1 MVLMRV
7 FSRQRRSK
15 LGGRGD
21 LHDSIGGF
29 VALNRALLLA
39 MLNGWGRST
48 QAAQKHR
55 DAGPGLLIIPI
66 VPLRHHEGPATTMEG
81 TVRCA
86 SPCNDISAK
95 ILECGKV
102 RKSLLQTDS
111 QRQSNSTETSVLCL
125 PAYN

>member
-29 VALNRALLLA
+29 VALNRSLFASNA
-39 MLNGWGRST
+39 EWVGRST

-81 TVRCA
+81 TVRCV
-86 SPCNDISAK
+86 SLCNFNAK
-95 ILECGKV
+95 IFKCSKV
-102 RKSLLQTDS
+102 RKNLLQTDS
-111 QRQSNSTETSVLCL
+111 QRQSNSTETTGLCL